1 MNLWNL
7 FLPLF
12 NYLIIT
18 CHSLASTKVDKHKL
32 YFATELSNKS
42 IKLIHNT
49 HKMNKVVTQ
58 HKALEQLALFFKKQ
72 IKWSIRAISCELDHS
87 DNTTSNVLHGHSHN
101 LEHYIEIL
109 SFLGEKSGW
118 KYDFSCIEGM
128 MERVVGEGNVLIVGR
143 MNEKSEEILEVE
155 KVVFRKEGK

>member
-1 MNLWNL
+1 MLNNLVN
-7 FLPLF
+7 
-12 NYLIIT
+12 T
-18 CHSLASTKVDKHKL
+18 CHSLASTKVDKHEL

-128 MERVVGEGNVLIVGR
+128 VEKAVGEGNVLVIGR
-143 MNEKSEEILEVE
+143 MDEASEKILEVK
-155 KVVFRKEGK
+155 KVVFKGKRK

>member
-1 MNLWNL
+1 M
-7 FLPLF
+7 
-12 NYLIIT
+12 
-18 CHSLASTKVDKHKL
+18 ASTKVDKHEL

-109 SFLGEKSGW
+109 SFLSRTSGW
-118 KYDFSCIEGM
+118 EYDLACISGM
-128 MERVVGEGNVLIVGR
+128 VERAVSEGNVLVVGR
-143 MNEKSEEILEVE
+143 KDEKSGKMIEVK
-155 KVVFRKEGK
+155 KVFGKKGK

>member
-1 MNLWNL
+1 MLNNLVN
-7 FLPLF
+7 
-12 NYLIIT
+12 T

-109 SFLGEKSGW
+109 SFLSRTNGWECDLSCLSG
-118 KYDFSCIEGM
+118 M
-128 MERVVGEGNVLIVGR
+128 VERAVSEGNVLVVGR
-143 MNEKSEEILEVE
+143 KDEKSGKMIEVK
-155 KVVFRKEGK
+155 KVFFKGERK